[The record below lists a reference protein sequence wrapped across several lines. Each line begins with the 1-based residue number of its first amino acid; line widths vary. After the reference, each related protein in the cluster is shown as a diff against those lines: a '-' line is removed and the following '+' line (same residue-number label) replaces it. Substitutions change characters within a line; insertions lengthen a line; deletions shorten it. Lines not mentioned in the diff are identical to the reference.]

1 MNALYR
7 KANPKT
13 TALVVVRLLL
23 VVALLLSL
31 GCTDLEETDTGGV
44 FLKVDFVN
52 VPGKVGVNDVTEV
65 VVPSIEITSV
75 IPNQTAGQSSLMDVL
90 VDVYEVTFTRADS
103 GTRVPPAYIFRRAGT
118 IPVGGTLALTNFPV
132 MGEEQLNVP
141 PLSDL
146 LFENGGQD
154 QETGS
159 SQVRINVTFQVF
171 GRTIGG
177 DEVSSEPR
185 TETLEF
191 IPSTTLTP

>member
-13 TALVVVRLLL
+13 TALVVVRSLL

-75 IPNQTAGQSSLMDVL
+75 IPNQTAGQSSLKIV
-90 VDVYEVTFTRADS
+90 S
-103 GTRVPPAYIFRRAGT
+103 GLTAWAYPMASCRW
-118 IPVGGTLALTNFPV
+118 
-132 MGEEQLNVP
+132 
-141 PLSDL
+141 
-146 LFENGGQD
+146 
-154 QETGS
+154 
-159 SQVRINVTFQVF
+159 
-171 GRTIGG
+171 
-177 DEVSSEPR
+177 
-185 TETLEF
+185 
-191 IPSTTLTP
+191 

>member
-13 TALVVVRLLL
+13 TALVVVRSLL

-177 DEVSSEPR
+177 DEVASEPR